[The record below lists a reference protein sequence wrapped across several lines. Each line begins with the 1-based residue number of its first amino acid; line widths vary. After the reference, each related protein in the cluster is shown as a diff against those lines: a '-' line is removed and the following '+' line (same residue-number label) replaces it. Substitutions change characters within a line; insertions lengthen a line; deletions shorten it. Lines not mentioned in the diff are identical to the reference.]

1 MYSDKFLGIW
11 NNGFLWKKGERGF
24 ENKGSYT
31 ITLNFRNYINI
42 HDTLDFLKDYFLS
55 ENIIFYINR
64 KIEEVEISFN

>member
-1 MYSDKFLGIW
+1 MVSCG
-11 NNGFLWKKGERGF
+11 KKVREVS
-24 ENKGSYT
+24 ENKVSYT

-64 KIEEVEISFN
+64 KNEEVEISLN